1 MSMATLSK
9 TRTNGEGK
17 ACLTDPPGVSHSETG
32 VVIPAHPWYDCHM
45 MTKTHF
51 EATASL
57 IRGTYTETEGEAD
70 VVKNLA
76 ERMAAMFAREN
87 PRFDREKFLTA
98 CGL

>member
-1 MSMATLSK
+1 
-9 TRTNGEGK
+9 
-17 ACLTDPPGVSHSETG
+17 
-32 VVIPAHPWYDCHM
+32 M

-87 PRFDREKFLTA
+87 PRFDRDKFLTA

>member
-1 MSMATLSK
+1 
-9 TRTNGEGK
+9 
-17 ACLTDPPGVSHSETG
+17 
-32 VVIPAHPWYDCHM
+32 M

-51 EATASL
+51 EAIAQL
-57 IRGTYTETEGEAD
+57 VNETYTETEGEAD